1 MTSHTGPVIFS
12 DETAR
17 NQLTTHGTVV
27 TFRTDNRTTGRTWW
41 RKTRTGEKQGECHVT
56 LIARIDPSYTGSLE
70 PFCELS
76 GFNSV
81 AEWQDAIKDLNGD
94 LTSGYLYAVKTM
106 ETDNE

>member
-17 NQLTTHGTVV
+17 NQLTTHGKVV
-27 TFRTDNRTTGRTWW
+27 TFRTDNRTTGPTWW
-41 RKTRTGEKQGECHVT
+41 RKTRTGEKQGDCYVT
-56 LIARIDPSYTGSLE
+56 LIKPTDPSDTKSLE

-81 AEWQDAIKDLNGD
+81 TEWQDAIKNLNGD
-94 LTSGYLYAVKTM
+94 LTSGYLYAVRRI
-106 ETDNE
+106 EGD